1 MTFNLKDN
9 WPVFAVLII
18 LLSALAATALLRPHG
33 TGGSTS
39 GSEYRNGPANTSV
52 SAKEAV
58 DLAALPATANS
69 DAVVVS
75 QLAPQDARSQNDAIP
90 FAADALRPAPPFRFR
105 GSAQD
110 RTRARD
116 CLALAAMAEAGGG
129 DADQRAVM
137 QVILNRTRHPAF
149 SNTVCGVVF
158 EGSERRT
165 GCQFTFTC
173 DGSLARTYA
182 PSRWQAARQRA
193 DAMLGG
199 AVFSKVGNATHY
211 HTDWVFPWWSP
222 KLDKIAQ
229 VQTHLFFRW
238 RGFWGTL
245 ASLNQRYNGGEPDPI
260 GLRREAT
267 SVDRE
272 GLELVANDMEAVA
285 TVTGDRP
292 VDGSPAPGVHF
303 ITVSPGTR
311 ARDVLARARELCPA
325 TGFCQVYGWGP
336 GDTRPATLPLSNEAR
351 ETLRFS
357 FVPARA
363 SSAEAV
369 FFDCTMFPG
378 SPPGT
383 CLPRAVPRNTT
394 PLPARSNDI
403 PRPKPAPTLDP
414 PAEAPTLKA
423 DEGGKLIE
431 Q

>member
-1 MTFNLKDN
+1 MSFDLKHN
-9 WPVFAVLII
+9 WPVVAVLVI
-18 LLSALAATALLRPHG
+18 LLAALSATALLRPPSTMYQASG
-33 TGGSTS
+33 AGSRDPVTG
-39 GSEYRNGPANTSV
+39 RLAGPA
-52 SAKEAV
+52 AAE

-75 QLAPQDARSQNDAIP
+75 QLAPQDARSRNEAIP
-90 FAADALRPAPPFRFR
+90 FAADRLRPAPPFRFR
-105 GSAQD
+105 GSSQD
-110 RTRARD
+110 RVRARD
-116 CLALAAMAEAGGG
+116 CLALAAMAEAGAG

-173 DGSLARTYA
+173 DGSLARTYPA
-182 PSRWQAARQRA
+182 TRWQAARKRA
-193 DAMLGG
+193 DAMLDG
-199 AVFSKVGNATHY
+199 AVFAAVGNATHY

-245 ASLNQRYNGGEPDPI
+245 AALNQRYGGGEPDPI

-272 GLELVANDMEAVA
+272 GLELVAVETDVV
-285 TVTGDRP
+285 TTLTGDRP
-292 VDGSPAPGVHF
+292 DDGSPAPGVHF
-303 ITVSPGTR
+303 ITVTPAMR
-311 ARDVLARARELCPA
+311 AREVLQRARELCPGTA
-325 TGFCQVYGWGP
+325 FCQVYGWSP
-336 GDTRPATLPLSNEAR
+336 GDPRPVSLPLSNEAR
-351 ETLRFS
+351 AALRFS
-357 FVPARA
+357 FVPERPG
-363 SSAEAV
+363 SSEAV
-369 FFDCTMFPG
+369 FYDCSMFPG

-383 CLPRAVPRNTT
+383 CLPRAVPRNTAVVK
-394 PLPARSNDI
+394 PRSGDS

-414 PAEAPTLKA
+414 LPETPSLKA
-423 DEGGKLIE
+423 DDAGQLIE